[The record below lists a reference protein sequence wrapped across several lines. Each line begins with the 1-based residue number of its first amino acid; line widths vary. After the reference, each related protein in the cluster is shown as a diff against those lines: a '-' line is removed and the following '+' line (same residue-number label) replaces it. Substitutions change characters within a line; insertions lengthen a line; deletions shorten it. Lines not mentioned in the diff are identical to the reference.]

1 MPRETLDF
9 YKTIYFLGGEKMYK
23 YDEEYQKVVQTSKD
37 ILDGAKAQYESMAK
51 KYNEETLQAEAGAL
65 LRRTNEDL
73 LSIKRTFIKEAQE
86 GLQTNKNTILE
97 RRDIAQQSKTVQD
110 KILQELEKANT
121 IQQLESQLILA
132 TTTGEL
138 LDILNNITDP
148 TVFEVVKGKAYTLVD
163 KQGKTLIKNKKYVDP
178 QLSIIDQAILE
189 IQYMDRDFLSP
200 ILPMGVD
207 SVETFVTGVD
217 MSNFFFGGVK

>member
-1 MPRETLDF
+1 
-9 YKTIYFLGGEKMYK
+9 MYK
-23 YDEEYQKVVQTSKD
+23 YEEEYQKVVNESKA
-37 ILDGAKAQYESMAK
+37 ILDGAKAQYKEMSK
-51 KYNEETLQAEAGAL
+51 RYNEKTLQAEAGAL

-97 RRDIAQQSKTVQD
+97 RRDLAQKGKTTQD
-110 KILQELEKANT
+110 RILDQLTKANT

-132 TTTGEL
+132 STTGEL

-148 TVFEVVKGKAYTLVD
+148 TVFEIVKGKAYTLVD
-163 KQGKTLIKNKKYVDP
+163 KEGKTLIKNKKYVDP
-178 QLSIIDQAILE
+178 QLSTIEQAMAQV
-189 IQYMDRDFLSP
+189 QYMDRDFLSP

-207 SVETFVTGVD
+207 SVESYVTGVD
-217 MSNFFFGGVK
+217 MSNFYFGGDK

>member
-1 MPRETLDF
+1 
-9 YKTIYFLGGEKMYK
+9 MYK